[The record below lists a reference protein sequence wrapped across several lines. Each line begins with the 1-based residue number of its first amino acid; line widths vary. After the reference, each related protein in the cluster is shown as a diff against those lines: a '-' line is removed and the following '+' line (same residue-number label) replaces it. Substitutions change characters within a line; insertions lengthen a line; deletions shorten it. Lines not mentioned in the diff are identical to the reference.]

1 MHMQMQMLNGEYCGE
16 YCEYECE
23 YEHDHEQLWV
33 VEHGMSSA
41 SSSSHE
47 DDMFES
53 GMKGLWS
60 DILDEYEDEQMVR
73 WDHWSGRKLRPD
85 QLDND
90 EDEGC

>member
-1 MHMQMQMLNGEYCGE
+1 MHILHGEYSDDYSE
-16 YCEYECE
+16 YDHEYE
-23 YEHDHEQLWV
+23 YDHDQPWV

-41 SSSSHE
+41 SSSGPE

-85 QLDND
+85 QLDID